1 MTPYDHAILSS
12 RDFGGEPEDY
22 IDIHLFIDSSKLYYP
37 FWLHRMFTHNS
48 FFISIVEKV
57 YGPSIEIHRGNFK
70 GKIPTRRIAEE
81 HIKQDLNGFLPSM
94 QNWVEEFKSFVNK
107 TGKKSSWMNN
117 PKESDLKYLKEYYER
132 YRR

>member
-1 MTPYDHAILSS
+1 MTPFDHAVLSS

-22 IDIHLFIDSSKLYYP
+22 LEIHLFIDSSKLYYP
-37 FWLHRMFTHNS
+37 FWMHRMFTHNS
-48 FFISIVEKV
+48 FFIGIVEKV
-57 YGPSIEIHRGNFK
+57 FGGYIEISRGNFQ

-94 QNWVEEFKSFVNK
+94 QNWIEELKSTLSSGQKSFWMN
-107 TGKKSSWMNN
+107 GPKKS
-117 PKESDLKYLKEYYER
+117 DLEYLKNYYEQ